1 MGRVVALFSPAAQ
14 LCLASFTWRVV
25 SRDGKFGL
33 CVDPCYYSA
42 RRDNQMYINDEIN

>member
-25 SRDGKFGL
+25 SRDRKF
-33 CVDPCYYSA
+33 VDVLNPNFVFSEM
-42 RRDNQMYINDEIN
+42 R